1 MDKGL
6 RKVSYATV
14 SLSDTT
20 EANALPANTSA
31 RKAELIALIR
41 ALQLGK
47 GLRLNIYT
55 DSK

>member
-31 RKAELIALIR
+31 RKAELIAPSLEHYNW
-41 ALQLGK
+41 AK
-47 GLRLNIYT
+47 G
-55 DSK
+55 SG